1 MGLTKLYERHRRL
14 EHLEVN
20 KVKFCWNFQMCTL
33 YYINLFFS
41 KNTQTITGPVEGLAF
56 ANLKKISCDTWWVL
70 HKNSRFIQVL
80 NIFLNTCTFKNLQSH
95 AWNIVFKVW
104 FFITQLK
111 LNLNVL
117 LSTLFTAIQLK
128 AIWVKYLCDY

>member
-1 MGLTKLYERHRRL
+1 MKDIEGLKIWRSIRL
-14 EHLEVN
+14 
-20 KVKFCWNFQMCTL
+20 NFVEISKCAHFIIL
-33 YYINLFFS
+33 IYFFRKHS
-41 KNTQTITGPVEGLAF
+41 NNNWSSGSLGLAF

-70 HKNSRFIQVL
+70 HKNSRFIQVPY
-80 NIFLNTCTFKNLQSH
+80 IFLNTCTFKNLQSH
-95 AWNIVFKVW
+95 AWNIVLKVW